1 MTDIRIANAPCSWGA
16 LEFEGLSG
24 ESIAYGQML
33 DELRD
38 TGYVRT
44 ELGDWCYM
52 PTDPTALREELERRN
67 LALVGA
73 FVPVALKYQ
82 DKHASGQAE
91 ALKVARLL
99 RGEEMKF
106 APIAPRFIV
115 GALHHA
121 RTERGQGGQLPLV
134 ILADDNGTDPVRTQ
148 HAGRVRPEMGLS
160 PAEWEIFARG
170 AERIARAVR
179 DETGLPVA
187 FHHHCAG
194 YIETPEE
201 IARLLDMTDPDLL
214 GLVFDTGHY
223 LYGTGLVDG
232 QRVLDGL
239 DRFGE
244 RIRHMHFKDCQ
255 PQIAQRAR
263 TEGWD
268 YFTAV
273 QHGVFCELGLGAVPF
288 AAIAEWLRVLGYQG
302 WIVVEQDVLP
312 GMGSPKASA
321 ERNRAYLRT
330 IGL

>member
-24 ESIAYGQML
+24 KSIAYGQML

-38 TGYVRT
+38 TGYVGT
-44 ELGDWCYM
+44 ELGDWGYM
-52 PTDPTALREELERRN
+52 PTDPTDLREELEWRN
-67 LALVGA
+67 LVMVGA

-82 DKHASGQAE
+82 NKHASGEAD

-99 RGEEMKF
+99 AAVADAGGR
-106 APIAPRFIV
+106 API
-115 GALHHA
+115 H
-121 RTERGQGGQLPLV
+121 RGLLPLV
-134 ILADDNGTDPVRTQ
+134 ILADDNGIDPVRTQ
-148 HAGRVRPEMGLS
+148 YAGRVRSEMDLI

-194 YIETPEE
+194 YVETPEE

-223 LYGTGLVDG
+223 LYGMGLVDG

-244 RIRHMHFKDCQ
+244 RIRHVHFKDCQ

-288 AAIAEWLRVLGYQG
+288 AAIAEWLRVRGYQG